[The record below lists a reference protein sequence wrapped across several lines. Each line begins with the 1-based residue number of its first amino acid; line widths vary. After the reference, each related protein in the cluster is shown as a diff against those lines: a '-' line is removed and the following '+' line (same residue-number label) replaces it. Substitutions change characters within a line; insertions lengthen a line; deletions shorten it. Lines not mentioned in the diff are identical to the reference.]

1 MYYIASVLR
10 LFDPKINIM
19 SRKSIT
25 FADKQDEWLKLV
37 VKQGHYKDESDYIR
51 DLVRR
56 DEEKNR
62 KFLLTKVALQEGL
75 DSGISKKSLDEIWS
89 QAQSELQGNL

>member
-1 MYYIASVLR
+1 
-10 LFDPKINIM
+10 M

-62 KFLLTKVALQEGL
+62 KFLLTKAAIQEGL
-75 DSGISKKSLDEIWS
+75 DSGMSQKTLEEIWT
-89 QAQSELQGNL
+89 QAETDFKEKHG